1 MCSVT
6 EKGMNHYQEKLI
18 MWKGEF
24 HPSPDSGQRHSESE
38 VLSGS
43 VLTSL
48 PKFLTSKIFVFVL
61 LLAVVG
67 GWVF

>member
-48 PKFLTSKIFVFVL
+48 PKFLTS
-61 LLAVVG
+61 
-67 GWVF
+67 